1 MPNVKDALETPA
13 YIYTESAADEYRPK
27 LSLGDD
33 AKRTG
38 KFSFAFFVKNVS
50 DTEVTYTLSYDL
62 ISDAVVGDATEDRSD
77 DALAGYARN
86 LSGNVSFRD
95 SDGMEIKTVTVPAG
109 AEARVEAFVSLSK
122 ADMDYMDRYFENGTY
137 AEGYIYLKNNEN
149 PDLLLSF
156 MGFYGS
162 WLDSP
167 VFDAFLYDGRRG
179 VLRTDLSVCGRRPD
193 SWHESDG
200 SFRRG
205 GNTCRYGPLFFSGR
219 KRRA

>member
-1 MPNVKDALETPA
+1 M
-13 YIYTESAADEYRPK
+13 
-27 LSLGDD
+27 
-33 AKRTG
+33 
-38 KFSFAFFVKNVS
+38 KNVS

-137 AEGYIYLKNNEN
+137 AEGYIYLKNNQLFLIFVN
-149 PDLLLSF
+149 KFL
-156 MGFYGS
+156 
-162 WLDSP
+162 P
-167 VFDAFLYDGRRG
+167 V
-179 VLRTDLSVCGRRPD
+179 
-193 SWHESDG
+193 
-200 SFRRG
+200 
-205 GNTCRYGPLFFSGR
+205 LFAEKLFVKVGCCCCL
-219 KRRA
+219 A